1 MATIAASLAAP
12 ALARGETQSVI
23 AAAGERLAISARVR
37 LPGGQWKRFSCSFPA
52 GLPVEPDVALAHV
65 RDRNGVGTADVADL
79 RIA

>member
-1 MATIAASLAAP
+1 MSAIVAWLAAP
-12 ALARGETQSVI
+12 ALARGETQPVI
-23 AAAGERLAISARVR
+23 AAPGARHAISARVR
-37 LPGGQWKRFSCSFPA
+37 LPGGQWKRFSCSYPA